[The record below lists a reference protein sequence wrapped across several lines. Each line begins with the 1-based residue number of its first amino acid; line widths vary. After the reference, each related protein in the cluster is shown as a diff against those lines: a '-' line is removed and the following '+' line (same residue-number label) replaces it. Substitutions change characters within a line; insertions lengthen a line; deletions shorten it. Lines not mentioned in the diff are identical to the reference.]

1 MDNSARIFVAGGR
14 GMVGSAL
21 SRCLGR
27 HGYGT
32 VLSPSSR
39 ELDLTDGPAV
49 SRFFESEKPEYV
61 FLAAAR
67 VGGILAN
74 DSFPAEF
81 IHTNLAIQTN
91 VIHSAWRYGAKKL
104 LFLGSPCIY
113 PKTAPQPM
121 EESALLTGLLEPTS
135 EPYAIAKIAGI
146 RMCQAYHKQ
155 YGARFISCM
164 PTNLFGPND
173 NYHPVHSHVL
183 PALIRKVHEAKL
195 NGLPSFEIWGSGS
208 PKREFLFVDDLAEA
222 CILLM
227 RTYEKPEFINVGG
240 GQEVSVRELAG
251 LIQKTVGYRGDLVF
265 NTDRPDGAPRKVLE
279 GSKMAEFGWTPK
291 IGLEEGIGIAYADFL
306 RNDVRK

>member
-1 MDNSARIFVAGGR
+1 
-14 GMVGSAL
+14 MVGSAICRGL
-21 SRCLGR
+21 AAQ
-27 HGYGT
+27 GYRA

-39 ELDLTDGPAV
+39 DLDLTEGPAV
-49 SRFFESEKPEYV
+49 SRFFASEKPEYV

-74 DSFPAEF
+74 DTYPAEF
-81 IHTNLAIQTN
+81 IHANLAIQTN
-91 VIHSAWRYGAKKL
+91 VIHTAWQSGAQKL

-113 PKTAPQPM
+113 PKAAPQPM

-173 NYHPVHSHVL
+173 NYRPIHSHVL

-195 NGLPSFEIWGSGS
+195 NGLPSFEIWGTGS
-208 PKREFLFVDDLAEA
+208 PRREFLFVDDLAEA

-227 RTYEKPEFINVGG
+227 RQYEHPGFINVGG
-240 GQEVSVRELAG
+240 GQEVSVRELAV
-251 LIQKTVGYRGDLVF
+251 LIQKAVGYQGELVF
-265 NTDRPDGAPRKVLE
+265 DTTRPDGAPRKVLE
-279 GSKMAEFGWTPK
+279 GSKMAQLGWTPK
-291 IGLEEGIGIAYADFL
+291 VSLEEGIRIAYADFL
-306 RNDVRK
+306 ENDLRK